1 MDTDETR
8 MGRLAHGE
16 TTSQIIGSAFEI
28 HNTLGHGFLEKVYR
42 RAMQVE
48 LMIRVQSVPI
58 RG

>member
-8 MGRLAHGE
+8 MGRHGE